1 MAEFSPTPRVILS
14 TQPDTVNSRKTAGPE
29 VVVRLQS
36 LDGTW
41 ETCGVDRAA
50 GIFPENVTLSSDSWG
65 PKTASFDLRRDPML
79 PWPDVLAFT
88 PVKIEV
94 DGQLVWSGR
103 VSETPSREGAESVM
117 SVTCEGWQAHLDDD
131 LVDRMWV
138 HDDLTAWKDFASLPT
153 TPLGSGADNAST
165 AYRVIAGD
173 GKLTLSVPNGAP
185 MPQYTGVG
193 AVLDLGPGRLAKRI
207 VATWTATWVTANM
220 RLYARGVPDGRFFGA
235 TDYADAF
242 VPTLT
247 TGPTTSTGNLGNGY
261 RYVVLVAFYSGA
273 AGTAGQDVNVSLS
286 SIKVF
291 GETAYESG
299 NASVLRASTV
309 VGDVIDRAAP
319 MLVTDR
325 SAIQA
330 TSFNIP
336 ELAPADPQTPR
347 EVISTVNG
355 WHNWQPKIDVNR
367 RPVFR
372 PQPDRPRFTV
382 GDWSAV
388 ELQDSSQN
396 SGQDIYNR
404 VVVTG
409 SDPAGQPVKVV
420 RSGAQSQAARPFPQ
434 SDIALSNPSF
444 AGNVS
449 GWTMETGLSF
459 AYTSAAGTYD
469 SAPGAASLGIALGAP
484 GQAVATMTGTAYA
497 GRTYQITCRINLS
510 TGSGGFYLEIVGTRQ
525 GSAITGFG
533 GGWGTHTFMWTPLAT
548 MVDPVLQVN
557 ATFNG
562 GGTAYAYF
570 DTFDIT
576 RLIASLPDRRNFA
589 RTKQL
594 QVGSTLPTDGAAAAA
609 IGDVWLTQH
618 VTTPFRGTLT
628 ATGPQAIRDRLTGL
642 PVQPAQLLCETGEL
656 IHFSDR
662 IHPDTGAVGRDGR
675 IAAVTYNPLTD
686 TATITLDNNR
696 ADFDAL
702 MARLAITGGR

>member
-1 MAEFSPTPRVILS
+1 MPAPTI
-14 TQPDTVNSRKTAGPE
+14 
-29 VVVRLQS
+29 RLQT
-36 LDGTW
+36 LGGTW
-41 ETCGVDRAA
+41 ETCGVDRCPPVV
-50 GIFPENVTLSSDSWG
+50 PESLELGADGWG
-65 PKTASFDLRRDPML
+65 SKSATFDLRRDPSQA
-79 PWPDVLAFT
+79 WPDLSAFT
-88 PVKIEV
+88 PVKIDV
-94 DGQLVWSGR
+94 DGVLVWSGR
-103 VSETPSREGAESVM
+103 LAETPSRDGTDRVM
-117 SVTCEGWQAHLDDD
+117 SCVCEGWQAHLDDD

-469 SAPGAASLGIALGAP
+469 SAPGAASLGISFGAP
-484 GQAVATMTGTAYA
+484 GRAVATMTGTAYA